1 MLFIGLRMQA
11 ASYIR
16 ALYLYYVSN
25 SSVNHENI
33 GCKYCTH
40 KPCYL
45 FFLYLKNESCISIEG
60 SEMIVALLQLA

>member
-33 GCKYCTH
+33 SCKYCTH

-45 FFLYLKNESCISIEG
+45 FIFIFEE
-60 SEMIVALLQLA
+60 